1 MSFFFYFCAILKL
14 QLILKDE
21 NDFDLGDELVAC
33 NSIKSKSRPLR
44 FVEGLSTAS
53 QESSQLSELLVKILF
68 RYQTLHV

>member
-33 NSIKSKSRPLR
+33 IWIKANLDLFASSKASR
-44 FVEGLSTAS
+44 
-53 QESSQLSELLVKILF
+53 LLVKNPRSYLNC
-68 RYQTLHV
+68 